1 METEPIWYKYVV
13 YDEEG
18 DVSGVRDDAPQ
29 NIKDAYNE
37 YMERQRRY
45 KERNE
50 PIPR

>member
-1 METEPIWYKYVV
+1 METAPIWYEYVV

-29 NIKDAYNE
+29 DVKDAYQA
-37 YMERQRRY
+37 YIDRQKRY
-45 KERNE
+45 KERSE